1 MRGGAMR
8 PVAIAPPSNCVALR
22 RVIFGGAEGLKLILY
37 LSYVLV
43 GIDLSDSFG

>member
-1 MRGGAMR
+1 MRL
-8 PVAIAPPSNCVALR
+8 VAIAPPSNFVTLR

-43 GIDLSDSFG
+43 STELSDSFG

>member
-8 PVAIAPPSNCVALR
+8 PVAIAPSNCVALR
-22 RVIFGGAEGLKLILY
+22 LVILGGAEGLKLILY

-43 GIDLSDSFG
+43 IEDLSDSFG